1 MLKSKRASMVD
12 WLRLFLMMF
21 YAPVRAMSEVRDR
34 APLGPALLLALATQ
48 SVYVIFTQRFYLN
61 GAIYPRLVLTTLFQ
75 SLLFIAIIF
84 VPATALVA
92 NLLER
97 RGSFRLVLQQ
107 EYASLAATFFYAWA
121 AANVIGL
128 PLAFL
133 ASATGY
139 QTAYVQD
146 SIDLVKRF
154 QTTLNLPA
162 DVLAELL
169 NPRTHASNL
178 YRMIVLPFFG
188 IGSVLAVREV
198 FRVSVLRSLAVMALS
213 TIITYFAAILFL
225 PLFGSLLASPFL
237 LLLLFLLGR
246 GYVGE
251 LTRSAEARASFK
263 RNLEAAT
270 LNPADASA
278 HYNLGLIH
286 QQRNELT
293 EARSR
298 FRRAIEIDADEV
310 DAHYQ
315 LGRIARA
322 EGRLADAIKDFQ
334 EVVERNEAHAQY
346 EIWREIGA
354 TYLAAGQFD
363 DAREALSRFLSH
375 RQSDPE
381 GLYLMGRAF
390 AGMGRKRE
398 AAYSMQACI
407 EAVKTAPAYKYR
419 TEKRWLNEAQQF
431 LKQLQATNDNLR
443 ATN

>member
-1 MLKSKRASMVD
+1 MVD
-12 WLRLFLMMF
+12 WLRLFLMIF
-21 YAPVRAMSEVRDR
+21 YAPVRALREVRDR

-48 SVYVIFTQRFYLN
+48 IVYTIITQRFYLG
-61 GAIYPRLVLTTLFQ
+61 GAFYPRLVLTTLVQ

-84 VPATALVA
+84 VPTLALVA
-92 NLLER
+92 NLLDR

-107 EYASLAATFFYAWA
+107 EYASLASTVFYAWA

-133 ASATGY
+133 SSATGY

-146 SIDLVKRF
+146 SIELVKRF
-154 QTTLNLPA
+154 QTTLNLPPEA
-162 DVLAELL
+162 LAELL

-188 IGSVLAVREV
+188 IGSLLAVRDV
-198 FRVSVLRSLAVMALS
+198 FRLSVLRSLAVMALG
-213 TIITYFAAILFL
+213 TVITYFAAILFL

-237 LLLLFLLGR
+237 LVLLFLLGR
-246 GYVGE
+246 GYVSE
-251 LTRSAEARASFK
+251 LTRSASARASFK
-263 RNLEAAT
+263 KNLEIAT

-286 QQRNELT
+286 QQRNELK
-293 EARSR
+293 EARAR
-298 FRRAIEIDADEV
+298 FERAIEIDADEV

-334 EVVERNEAHAQY
+334 EVVARDEAHAQY

-390 AGMGRKRE
+390 AGMGRRRE

-431 LKQLQATNDNLR
+431 LKQLQTGENLQATN
-443 ATN
+443 

>member
-1 MLKSKRASMVD
+1 MVD

-48 SVYVIFTQRFYLN
+48 ALYLIFTQRFYLN
-61 GAIYPRLVLTTLFQ
+61 GLVYPRLVLTTLFQ
-75 SLLFIAIIF
+75 SLFFIAIIF
-84 VPATALVA
+84 VPVTLLVA
-92 NLLER
+92 NLFER

-107 EYASLAATFFYAWA
+107 EYASLASAIFYAWA
-121 AANVIGL
+121 AANIIAL

-133 ASATGY
+133 ASLSGY
-139 QTAYVQD
+139 QDSYVRDAIGMTRSFLEWLQQNG
-146 SIDLVKRF
+146 V
-154 QTTLNLPA
+154 
-162 DVLAELL
+162 DVTPEDAAKQLD
-169 NPRTHASNL
+169 PRTHAAVL
-178 YRMIVLPFFG
+178 YTMIVLPLFG
-188 IGSVLAVREV
+188 LGSLLAVREV
-198 FRVSVLRSLAVMALS
+198 FRISVLRSVAVMALS
-213 TIITYFAAILFL
+213 AIATYFAAMFFL

-237 LLLLFLLGR
+237 LLMLFLLGR
-246 GYVGE
+246 GYVSE
-251 LTRSAEARASFK
+251 LTRAASARASFK
-263 RNLEAAT
+263 KNLETAT

-286 QQRNELT
+286 QQRNELGQ
-293 EARSR
+293 ARSR
-298 FRRAIEIDADEV
+298 FERAIEIDADEV
-310 DAHYQ
+310 DAHFQ

-322 EGRLADAIKDFQ
+322 EGRLSDAIKDFQ
-334 EVVERNEAHAQY
+334 EVVTRDEAHAQH

-363 DAREALSRFLSH
+363 DAREALSRFLTQ

-390 AGMGRKRE
+390 AGLGRRRE
-398 AAYSMQACI
+398 AASSMQACI

-431 LKQLQATNDNLR
+431 LKQLQTSENLQATN
-443 ATN
+443 

>member
-1 MLKSKRASMVD
+1 MVD

-21 YAPVRAMSEVRDR
+21 HAPVRAMSEVRDR
-34 APLGPALLLALATQ
+34 APLGPALLLALVTQ
-48 SVYVIFTQRFYLN
+48 VIYLIFTQRFYLS
-61 GAIYPRLVLTTLFQ
+61 GLVYPWLVLTTLLQ

-84 VPATALVA
+84 VPVTALVA

-97 RGSFRLVLQQ
+97 RGSYRLVLQQ
-107 EYASLAATFFYAWA
+107 EYASLASTVFYAWA
-121 AANVIGL
+121 AANIIAL
-128 PLAFL
+128 PLAFI
-133 ASATGY
+133 ANVSGY
-139 QTAYVQD
+139 QESYVRDAIAMTRNFLEWLQQNR
-146 SIDLVKRF
+146 V
-154 QTTLNLPA
+154 
-162 DVLAELL
+162 DVSPQSAAEQLS
-169 NPRTHASNL
+169 PRTHAATL
-178 YRMIVLPFFG
+178 YTMIVLPLFG
-188 IGSVLAVREV
+188 LGALLAVREV
-198 FRVSVLRSLAVMALS
+198 FRISVLRSVAVMALS
-213 TIITYFAAILFL
+213 ATVTYFAAMLFL

-251 LTRSAEARASFK
+251 LTRAASARASFK
-263 RNLEAAT
+263 KNLETAT

-286 QQRNELT
+286 QQRNELA
-293 EARSR
+293 EARAR
-298 FRRAIEIDADEV
+298 FERAIEIDADEF

-322 EGRLADAIKDFQ
+322 EGRLADAIKNFQ
-334 EVVERNEAHAQY
+334 EVVERDEAHAQN

-363 DAREALSRFLSH
+363 DAREALSRFLTQ

-381 GLYLMGRAF
+381 GLYLIGRAF
-390 AGMGRKRE
+390 AGLGRRRE
-398 AAYSMQACI
+398 AASSMQACI

-431 LKQLQATNDNLR
+431 LKQLQTGENLQATN
-443 ATN
+443 